1 MSEETSAQERRRWRI
16 AETGGVAL
24 VALSIWLGWQVV
36 SEMAVERLPA
46 GQALRLSPNSPALLG
61 RAAEAEFAADRFD
74 NAVYLARQSLGRAP
88 FNVQALRVLGLTTAE
103 TGRKPQADDL
113 LTLAGNWSLRDDPSH
128 AWLMDYRLSRGDYR
142 SAFAHADTLARRRDD
157 LKPQLFRLFTVAAST
172 DPRALPVLAALVAA
186 APPWRAAYLGDLY
199 QTEAGL
205 GLAANLAIAL
215 QSTEAP
221 FSNPELSSLYGQ
233 LLSENRLPAMA
244 VVRARLGRAEGG
256 LTLVNGDFAAPD
268 APLPFEWR
276 LFNAG
281 GAVAE
286 ILPDDV
292 RGDSALRAQFGSYAS
307 APLAE
312 QFVQLKAGRYRFS
325 GQTRAEAGDPGARL
339 AWGVY
344 CFETGAKLGESQI
357 AAVPSE
363 TGWKPF
369 AFSFDVPTNGCSAQW
384 VRLIPKPAD
393 RRTTVVGWYDR
404 FSIAH
409 LG

>member
-1 MSEETSAQERRRWRI
+1 MEPSARGTARKRI
-16 AETGGVAL
+16 AETGGIAL
-24 VALSIWLGWQVV
+24 VALTIWLGWQVV
-36 SEMAVERLPA
+36 REMAVERLPV
-46 GQALRLSPNSPALLG
+46 GQAIQLSPTSPSVLG
-61 RAAEAEFAADRFD
+61 RAAEAEFAANRFD
-74 NAVYLARQSLGRAP
+74 NAEYLAQKSLSRAP

-103 TGRKPQADDL
+103 GGGKPLADDL

-172 DPRALPVLAALVAA
+172 DTRALPVLAALVAA
-186 APPWRAAYLGDLY
+186 APPWRPAYIGDLY

-215 QSTEAP
+215 QSSQAP
-221 FSNPELSSLYGQ
+221 FSSSELSILYGQ
-233 LLSENRLPAMA
+233 LLAKNRLVGMSA
-244 VVRARLGRAEGG
+244 VRARLGHRGPGAA
-256 LTLVNGDFAAPD
+256 LVNGDFAVPD

-286 ILPDDV
+286 ILQDDV
-292 RGDSALRAQFGSYAS
+292 RADSALRAQFGSYAS

-312 QFVQLKAGRYRFS
+312 QLIQLKAGAYRFS
-325 GQTRAEAGDPGARL
+325 GQTRAEVGYPGARL
-339 AWGVY
+339 SWGVY
-344 CFETGAKLGESQI
+344 CFETGAKLGESRI
-357 AAVPSE
+357 GTVPGE

-369 AFSFDVPTNGCSAQW
+369 IFNFEVPTTGCSAQW
-384 VRLIPKPAD
+384 IRLIPKPGD

-404 FSIAH
+404 FSIAR

>member
-1 MSEETSAQERRRWRI
+1 
-16 AETGGVAL
+16 
-24 VALSIWLGWQVV
+24 
-36 SEMAVERLPA
+36 MAVERLPA
-46 GQALRLSPNSPALLG
+46 EQALRLSPNSPSLLG

-74 NAVYLARQSLGRAP
+74 NAEYLARQSLGRAP
-88 FNVQALRVLGLTTAE
+88 FNVQALRVLGLTVAE
-103 TGRKPQADDL
+103 GGRKPRADDL

-128 AWLMDYRLSRGDYR
+128 AWLIEYRLSRGDYR

-172 DPRALPVLAALVAA
+172 DSRALPVLAALVAA
-186 APPWRAAYLGDLY
+186 APPWRGAYLSDLY

-221 FSNPELSSLYGQ
+221 FSNPEISILYGQ
-233 LLSENRLPAMA
+233 LLSRNRLPAMA
-244 VVRARLGRAEGG
+244 AVRARLERPESG

-286 ILPDDV
+286 ILPDDL

-307 APLAE
+307 APLAD
-312 QFVQLKAGRYRFS
+312 QLIQLKAGTYKFS
-325 GQTRAEAGDPGARL
+325 GQKRAEVGEPDSRL
-339 AWGVY
+339 SWGIY
-344 CFETGAKLGESQI
+344 CFESQTKIGESR
-357 AAVPSE
+357 ATTESGVP
-363 TGWKPF
+363 GWK
-369 AFSFDVPTNGCSAQW
+369 AFSFVFEVPTRGCSAQW
-384 VRLIPKPAD
+384 IRLVPKPGE

-404 FSIAH
+404 FSIVRR
-409 LG
+409 G

>member
-1 MSEETSAQERRRWRI
+1 M
-16 AETGGVAL
+16 AL
-24 VALSIWLGWQVV
+24 
-36 SEMAVERLPA
+36 ERLPA
-46 GQALRLSPNSPALLG
+46 EQALRLSPNSPALLG

-74 NAVYLARQSLGRAP
+74 NAEYLARQSLGRAP

-103 TGRKPQADDL
+103 AGRKPQADDL

-172 DPRALPVLAALVAA
+172 DARALPVLANIVAA
-186 APPWRAAYLGDLY
+186 APSWRPAYLGDLY
-199 QTEAGL
+199 QSEAGL
-205 GLAANLAIAL
+205 GVATNLAIAL
-215 QSTEAP
+215 QSSQAP
-221 FSNPELSSLYGQ
+221 FSGPELSNLYVQ
-233 LLSENRLPAMA
+233 LLAKNRLPAMA
-244 VVRARLGRAEGG
+244 AIRARLERPGTS
-256 LTLVNGDFAAPD
+256 LTLVNGDFAVAE

-292 RGDSALRAQFGSYAS
+292 RGDSALRAQFGSFAS

-312 QFVQLKAGRYRFS
+312 QFVQLKPGAYRFS
-325 GQTRAEAGDPGARL
+325 GQARAEVGDPGERL
-339 AWGVY
+339 SWGVY
-344 CFETGAKLGESQI
+344 CFETGAKLGESRI
-357 AAVPSE
+357 VTTPGE

-369 AFSFDVPTNGCSAQW
+369 VFTFAVPTTGCSAQW

-393 RRTTVVGWYDR
+393 RRTAIVGWYDR
-404 FSIAH
+404 FSIAR